1 MVVTRGSDQ
10 TILSTKFESRDN
22 PDIIRNYGQ
31 LLLQT
36 AQVVPDGIVA
46 FFTSYT
52 YMEATVSMWN
62 EMGILNQLLKYK
74 LVFVE
79 TSDFAETSLALDN
92 YRRACD
98 SGRGAIF
105 LSVARGKVSE
115 GIDFDNHYGRCVLL
129 FGIPFVYTESK
140 ILKARL
146 EYLRNKF
153 QIKENEF
160 LTFDAMRNAGQCV
173 GRVIRGKT
181 DYGIMI
187 FADKRYGRVDK
198 RSKLPQ
204 WISQFLNEGNLD
216 LSIDAAISVSRS
228 FLKEMAQPIDKDA
241 QVGVSLWS
249 KDHIDQQPAS
259 RPTNVNNNAV
269 GNIINSQLP
278 KLPPTVVFSYVPP
291 ANENAQSQATN
302 GAANGSNG
310 APPAGTKG
318 AEKMDEEDD
327 TPGPNIVYKPIVH
340 DNNYIPVTTGGNN
353 NNYSNYNNNTSN
365 SNNKNDEYEQMELI
379 EDDD

>member
-1 MVVTRGSDQ
+1 M
-10 TILSTKFESRDN
+10 
-22 PDIIRNYGQ
+22 
-31 LLLQT
+31 
-36 AQVVPDGIVA
+36 
-46 FFTSYT
+46 
-52 YMEATVSMWN
+52 
-62 EMGILNQLLKYK
+62 
-74 LVFVE
+74 
-79 TSDFAETSLALDN
+79 
-92 YRRACD
+92 
-98 SGRGAIF
+98 
-105 LSVARGKVSE
+105 
-115 GIDFDNHYGRCVLL
+115 
-129 FGIPFVYTESK
+129 
-140 ILKARL
+140 
-146 EYLRNKF
+146 
-153 QIKENEF
+153 
-160 LTFDAMRNAGQCV
+160 
-173 GRVIRGKT
+173 
-181 DYGIMI
+181 
-187 FADKRYGRVDK
+187 
-198 RSKLPQ
+198 
-204 WISQFLNEGNLD
+204 
-216 LSIDAAISVSRS
+216 
-228 FLKEMAQPIDKDA
+228 
-241 QVGVSLWS
+241 SLWS

-318 AEKMDEEDD
+318 AEKMDEEEDD